1 MPIHFRRYIALGL
14 ISLLGFAAPRSQ
26 AGAADQMLLFKKPC
40 KSLARVIAHEMSH
53 VVADQLGIQYASKLS
68 ERRGG

>member
-26 AGAADQMLLFKKPC
+26 AGAADQRPLLKEALQKF
-40 KSLARVIAHEMSH
+40 S
-53 VVADQLGIQYASKLS
+53 
-68 ERRGG
+68 RRHRA